1 MRVHLVVMSEQKLSI
16 TQIRRLRRRR
26 RRRVMSERKLSPA
39 QILLSRLQVAV
50 MLDVSTET
58 IKRWERAGVL
68 KSVRFNSRVLRY
80 RREDVERM
88 IGIAS

>member
-1 MRVHLVVMSEQKLSI
+1 
-16 TQIRRLRRRR
+16 
-26 RRRVMSERKLSPA
+26 
-39 QILLSRLQVAV
+39 

-68 KSVRFNSRVLRY
+68 KSVRFNSRVVRY

>member
-1 MRVHLVVMSEQKLSI
+1 MRVHLVFLSEQKLSL
-16 TQIRRLRRRR
+16 TQIRRLRRQR

-39 QILLSRLQVAV
+39 QIFFSRLQVAV

-68 KSVRFNSRVLRY
+68 KSVRFNSRVVRY